1 MADTTTTNYALTKPE
16 VDASQGTWGAKENT
30 NLDDIDTQMKVNEDA
45 AAAAQTVADAAMP
58 VAGGAMTGE
67 IDIFTARHLFSALG
81 NISSTQVLD
90 LDVAMAFTAT
100 VTGIV
105 TISFDNVPSADSFM
119 QGVVIKLTN
128 GGAFAVTWPAAV
140 KWAGG
145 TAPTLTTSGI
155 DLIAMVSFD
164 DGTTWQAN
172 AILDVK

>member
-1 MADTTTTNYALTKPE
+1 
-16 VDASQGTWGAKENT
+16 
-30 NLDDIDTQMKVNEDA
+30 
-45 AAAAQTVADAAMP
+45 
-58 VAGGAMTGE
+58 MTGE
-67 IDIFTARHLFSALG
+67 VDILTARHLFSALG
-81 NISSTQVLD
+81 SITTTQDLD

-100 VTGIV
+100 VTGVV
-105 TISFDNVPSADSFM
+105 TIAFTNVPSAGSFM
-119 QGVVIKLTN
+119 QGVIIKLTN

-145 TAPTLTTSGI
+145 TAPTLTTSGT

>member
-1 MADTTTTNYALTKPE
+1 MADTTTTNYSLTKPE
-16 VDASQGTWGAKENT
+16 VDASQGTWGAKVNT
-30 NLDDIDTQMKVNEDA
+30 DMDLIDTQMKASADDVVT
-45 AAAAQTVADAAMP
+45 AQAKADAALGKG
-58 VAGGAMTGE
+58 GGAMTGE
-67 IDIFTARHLFSALG
+67 LDVFTMRHLFSALG

-100 VTGIV
+100 VTGTV

-128 GGAFAVTWPAAV
+128 GGAFTVTWPAAV

-145 TAPTLTTSGI
+145 TAPTLTASGVDI
-155 DLIAMVSFD
+155 IAMVSFD

>member
-16 VDASQGTWGAKENT
+16 VDASQGTWGAKVNT
-30 NLDDIDTQMKVNEDA
+30 DMDLIDTRMKTNADDVVT
-45 AAAAQTVADAAMP
+45 AQAKADAALP
-58 VAGGAMTGE
+58 AGGGAMTGE
-67 IDIFTARHLFSALG
+67 LDVFTSRHLFSALG
-81 NISSTQVLD
+81 DITSTQDLD

-100 VTGIV
+100 VIGIV
-105 TISFDNVPSADSFM
+105 TIAFTNVPSADSFM

-145 TAPTLTTSGI
+145 TAPTLTADGI